1 MPEHLLAAQSL
12 LGVILIPLFAWLICE
27 NRSELGSGGAIRVVA
42 TGLILQFALVVT
54 LLLMPWTKSVFDVL
68 GQAVLALQKATDAGA
83 QLMFGYLAGGAAPF
97 EATQPQN
104 SFIVAFRVLPMIL
117 VLSAL
122 VRLLYHWGV
131 LQRIVQGFAYLLQ
144 RSFGTGGPL
153 STAAA
158 ASIFL
163 GLVEAP
169 LLIRPYL
176 KDMGRGAL
184 FAAMAVSM
192 ATVAGTVMALYASIL
207 SSVVPGAAGHLLAA
221 SLINVPGALMLARL
235 AVPTGFTGGP
245 DTANIALE
253 DPAESSVDAVSKGT
267 MEGIMLVAGVGA
279 MLIVVVAL
287 VALANSVLALSEGVI
302 GVTVT
307 LQQLLGYLCMP
318 LAFIIGVPWHEAQA
332 AGALIGQKV
341 VLNEFLAYLELVK
354 TPAGELSERSRL
366 LLTYALCGF
375 ANLGSLGI
383 LLGGLSAMA
392 PERRSEIVA
401 MAPKAVLVGFLTTL
415 LSASIVGTTMWG

>member
-1 MPEHLLAAQSL
+1 
-12 LGVILIPLFAWLICE
+12 
-27 NRSELGSGGAIRVVA
+27 
-42 TGLILQFALVVT
+42 
-54 LLLMPWTKSVFDVL
+54 
-68 GQAVLALQKATDAGA
+68 
-83 QLMFGYLAGGAAPF
+83 
-97 EATQPQN
+97 
-104 SFIVAFRVLPMIL
+104 
-117 VLSAL
+117 
-122 VRLLYHWGV
+122 
-131 LQRIVQGFAYLLQ
+131 
-144 RSFGTGGPL
+144 
-153 STAAA
+153 
-158 ASIFL
+158 
-163 GLVEAP
+163 
-169 LLIRPYL
+169 
-176 KDMGRGAL
+176 MGRGAL

-245 DTANIALE
+245 DTANIALD

-366 LLTYALCGF
+366 LLTYALCGS